1 MKLSNNTVSVHGRA
15 TEFLSAGSGAPLVFI
30 HGAGIIEGFEFLEP
44 LADRFKVIALLRPG
58 YGATSLE
65 PMLNSRDE
73 VADQLADTLQA
84 LELGPAV
91 VVGHSVGGWLSA
103 TLAAR
108 HPELVSLLVLGSP
121 YGLDVP
127 DHRGADMSTMALPEI
142 LATLTNDPSIWDGR
156 LPTGPDPDFEAARGR
171 EGQAL
176 AHLLPQ
182 TGYDPELPGVL
193 RQITTPTVLLWGDE
207 DKVTPVGQLPGWQ
220 DAISGATAQIF
231 PNTGHLLFH
240 EHSGALEAIAR
251 LADARS

>member
-1 MKLSNNTVSVHGRA
+1 MISIHGRP

-30 HGAGIIEGFEFLEP
+30 HGAGIIEGFDFLEP

-73 VADQLADTLQA
+73 VADQLGDTLEA
-84 LELGPAV
+84 LGVGPAV

-127 DHRGADMSTMALPEI
+127 DHRGADMSTMTLPEI
-142 LATLTNDPSIWDGR
+142 LAALTNDPSIWDGR

-171 EGQAL
+171 ERQAL

-207 DKVTPVGQLPGWQ
+207 DKVTPVGQLPGWR
-220 DAISGATAQIF
+220 DGIAGATAEIF

-251 LADARS
+251 LAHAHS

>member
-1 MKLSNNTVSVHGRA
+1 MTLSSNTVSVHGRP
-15 TEFLSAGSGAPLVFI
+15 TEFLSAGSGDPLVFI

-73 VADQLADTLQA
+73 VADQLADALQRWR
-84 LELGPAV
+84 LGPAI

-127 DHRGADMSTMALPEI
+127 
-142 LATLTNDPSIWDGR
+142 
-156 LPTGPDPDFEAARGR
+156 
-171 EGQAL
+171 
-176 AHLLPQ
+176 
-182 TGYDPELPGVL
+182 
-193 RQITTPTVLLWGDE
+193 
-207 DKVTPVGQLPGWQ
+207 
-220 DAISGATAQIF
+220 
-231 PNTGHLLFH
+231 
-240 EHSGALEAIAR
+240 
-251 LADARS
+251 